1 MTSLDPDEIKRVK
14 LHMKIIIRTL
24 IVILPLILPNIIYAV
39 SVYNSDGRSH
49 AIKVTDV
56 RSGRQQSMT
65 VYTAS
70 TAHVRCRY
78 GCEIRVMET
87 DDTITVAPESSYSTY
102 TVVIDDG
109 TLRRR

>member
-1 MTSLDPDEIKRVK
+1 
-14 LHMKIIIRTL
+14 MKIIIRTL
-24 IVILPLILPNIIYAV
+24 IVILPFILPNIIYAV

-65 VYTAS
+65 IYRAS

-87 DDTITVAPESSYSTY
+87 DETITVPPESSYATN
-102 TVVIDDG
+102 TVVIG
-109 TLRRR
+109 NGKLRVR

>member
-1 MTSLDPDEIKRVK
+1 
-14 LHMKIIIRTL
+14 MKIIIKTL
-24 IVILPLILPNIIYAV
+24 IVILPFILPNIIYAV
-39 SVYNSDGRSH
+39 SVYNSDGRAH
-49 AIKVTDV
+49 AIKVTDI

-65 VYTAS
+65 VYNSS

-87 DDTITVAPESSYSTY
+87 DDTITVPPESSYANN

>member
-1 MTSLDPDEIKRVK
+1 
-14 LHMKIIIRTL
+14 MKMIIRTL
-24 IVILPLILPNIIYAV
+24 IVILPFILPNIIYAV

-49 AIKVTDV
+49 DIKVTDI

-65 VYTAS
+65 VYRAS

-87 DDTITVAPESSYSTY
+87 GDTITVPPESSYATL
-102 TVVIDDG
+102 TVVIDNG
-109 TLRRR
+109 RLRRR

>member
-1 MTSLDPDEIKRVK
+1 
-14 LHMKIIIRTL
+14 MKIIMRTL
-24 IVILPLILPNIIYAV
+24 ILLLPFVLPNIIHAV

-49 AIKVTDV
+49 DIRVIDI

-65 VYTAS
+65 VYRAS

-87 DDTITVAPESSYSTY
+87 DDTITVPPESSYSTN
-102 TVVIDDG
+102 TVVIGDG
-109 TLRRR
+109 TLRMR

>member
-1 MTSLDPDEIKRVK
+1 
-14 LHMKIIIRTL
+14 MKTIMRTF
-24 IVILPLILPNIIYAV
+24 IVLLPFILPNIIYAV
-39 SVYNSDGRSH
+39 SIYSSDGRSH
-49 AIKVTDV
+49 DIRVIDI

-65 VYTAS
+65 VYNSS

-87 DDTITVAPESSYSTY
+87 DDTITVPPESSYATN
-102 TVVIDDG
+102 TVVIGDG

>member
-1 MTSLDPDEIKRVK
+1 MANLDPDDIKRVK
-14 LHMKIIIRTL
+14 LHAVKTL
-24 IVILPLILPNIIYAV
+24 IVILPFILPNIIYAV

-49 AIKVTDV
+49 AIMVTDI

-65 VYTAS
+65 VYRAS

-87 DDTITVAPESSYSTY
+87 DDTITVPPESSYSTN
-102 TVVIDDG
+102 TVVIGKG

>member
-1 MTSLDPDEIKRVK
+1 MANLDPDDIKRVK
-14 LHMKIIIRTL
+14 LHAVKTL
-24 IVILPLILPNIIYAV
+24 IVILPFILPNIIYAV
-39 SVYNSDGRSH
+39 SVYNSDGRSL
-49 AIKVTDV
+49 AIMVTDI

-65 VYTAS
+65 VYRAS

-87 DDTITVAPESSYSTY
+87 DDTITVPPESSYSTN
-102 TVVIDDG
+102 TVVIGKG